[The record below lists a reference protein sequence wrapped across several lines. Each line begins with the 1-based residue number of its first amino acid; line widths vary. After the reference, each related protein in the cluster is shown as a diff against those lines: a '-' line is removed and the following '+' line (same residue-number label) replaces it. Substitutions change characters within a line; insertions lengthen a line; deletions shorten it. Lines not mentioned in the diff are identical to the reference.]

1 MILPHPPGFFE
12 QLTSGGGED
21 DADAKVKT
29 KEQEAI
35 LATLPEGLRHAFR
48 YAQMLDRTKNGEVML
63 LLPFDLRIK

>member
-12 QLTSGGGED
+12 QLMNGGGED

-29 KEQEAI
+29 KEQEKI

-48 YAQMLDRTKNGEVML
+48 YAQMLDRAKNGEVML